1 MRPTA
6 SIVIPAYNEGEAIRP
21 LLEDIARTIKTDFES
36 LVVYD
41 DPSDTTA
48 PVVRAISEQDPRVK
62 PTLNTDGRGPAH
74 ALRYGID
81 HAAAPV
87 AVVMMADGSD
97 DPEQIDDSRTAPAD
111 LDFDEAVFASGWKEA
126 GRLVPEIRDAG
137 RTQCVYGMFS
147 FTPDTNS
154 LIGEVHGVTGLYLCE
169 AVWVTHG
176 PGAARAVV
184 DLMTEGGCELISHAP
199 KLR

>member
-1 MRPTA
+1 MYFMQWDDRYVVGSYRHEPV
-6 SIVIPAYNEGEAIRP
+6 IV
-21 LLEDIARTIKTDFES
+21 
-36 LVVYD
+36 
-41 DPSDTTA
+41 
-48 PVVRAISEQDPRVK
+48 
-62 PTLNTDGRGPAH
+62 
-74 ALRYGID
+74 
-81 HAAAPV
+81 
-87 AVVMMADGSD
+87 
-97 DPEQIDDSRTAPAD
+97 DPEQIDDTRIAPAD
-111 LDFDEAVFASGWKEA
+111 LDFDEDVFASGWNEA

-184 DLMTEGGCELISHAP
+184 DLMTEGGCELDLREVDANRFGRHASP
-199 KLR
+199 AAMSALAARRTTARSTTSSTRATS